1 AIPRIPDPRGPV
13 DARFGQLPGLPGWSD
28 AVDALRPAQTPEDVQ
43 VRLTELVT
51 AATLR
56 YVDYGPAQPVLL
68 VHTATAPNAVLHT
81 LPALPRKLWIPS
93 LMSVWSVTAAIV
105 AAYASASLVPEEAT
119 PNPPS
124 GPDAVADVVD
134 RAVSHGDEHVIK
146 FTDTA
151 AEVYTRTGHPGALI
165 AALPA
170 GTLIRPNLP

>member
-1 AIPRIPDPRGPV
+1 
-13 DARFGQLPGLPGWSD
+13 
-28 AVDALRPAQTPEDVQ
+28 
-43 VRLTELVT
+43 
-51 AATLR
+51 
-56 YVDYGPAQPVLL
+56 
-68 VHTATAPNAVLHT
+68 
-81 LPALPRKLWIPS
+81 
-93 LMSVWSVTAAIV
+93 MSVWSVTAAIV

-165 AALPA
+165 AALRA